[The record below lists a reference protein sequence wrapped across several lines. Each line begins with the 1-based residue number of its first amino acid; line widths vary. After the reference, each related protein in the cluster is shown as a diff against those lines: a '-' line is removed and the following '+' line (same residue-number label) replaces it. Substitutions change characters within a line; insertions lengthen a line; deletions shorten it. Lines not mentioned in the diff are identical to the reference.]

1 MKSSV
6 AKTEPQA
13 KTGELGD
20 FHRYVAKMLKNGS
33 ANLSPEQ
40 ALKAWREQ
48 QRETGEFED
57 DTEAILEAI
66 QDMENGDTGRPF
78 DEVMAE
84 IRAKYGLP
92 EK

>member
-13 KTGELGD
+13 KNGELGD
-20 FHRYVAKMLKNGS
+20 FHRYVANMLKNGS

-40 ALKAWREQ
+40 ALKEWREQ
-48 QRETGEFED
+48 QREPGEFED

-66 QDMENGDTGRPF
+66 QDMENGDKGRPF

-84 IRAKYGLP
+84 IRAELDLP
-92 EK
+92 KP